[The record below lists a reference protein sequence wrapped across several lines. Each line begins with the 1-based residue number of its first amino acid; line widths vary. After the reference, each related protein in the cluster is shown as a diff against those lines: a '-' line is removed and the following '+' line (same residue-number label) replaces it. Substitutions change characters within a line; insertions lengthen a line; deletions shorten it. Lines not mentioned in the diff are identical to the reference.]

1 MGNNGLWVAYNNAND
16 YIKLYDSV
24 KNVDAYWKI
33 NNLDNAK
40 YFLASNNVHIYY
52 TRDNDGAYSIPR
64 ICIVV
69 SKSNR
74 VSFAWGIAP
83 GENIEPEL
91 LDVIDK
97 KLDEINDKKY
107 LHKQRISDMKLLSSI
122 QDKTQREE
130 ELSIEEIKFLY
141 EFDRE
146 IKCFG
151 FSKDSRIAELRKVRD
166 AAKDMNKVFRS
177 MDNYEGDLIFNFPS
191 YADGLEFP
199 KNIKGNFVLNKVS
212 TLKNCKL
219 PEYVE
224 GDICFPKIKKLKNV
238 IFTEKVLGD
247 VGLENLKQ
255 ADHVVFP
262 EYIGG
267 SFNAG
272 ELETTKSVVFPR
284 IVHNDLNLD
293 SWHLF
298 EKTIFSEQIGGTT
311 WLLGLNNFEGLI
323 GLKDF
328 GISMRTNP
336 NMSLLNSD
344 FELNK
349 EYPIS
354 QCNDIKNETNKQLL
368 KKMK

>member
-1 MGNNGLWVAYNNAND
+1 MESNGLWVAYNDVND

-24 KNVDAYWKI
+24 KNVDAYWKVNDL
-33 NNLDNAK
+33 NNAEYYLT
-40 YFLASNNVHIYY
+40 SNNVHIYY
-52 TRDNDGAYSIPR
+52 TRDSDGSYSIPR

-69 SKSNR
+69 SKANR
-74 VSFAWGIAP
+74 VSFAWGIAQ

-107 LHKQRISDMKLLSSI
+107 LHKQRTSDMKLLSFI
-122 QDKTQREE
+122 QAKTQREE
-130 ELSIEEIKFLY
+130 ELSVEEIKFLY

-151 FSKDSRIAELRKVRD
+151 FSKDSRIGELRKIRD

-177 MDNYEGDLIFNFPS
+177 MDNYEGDLIFDFPS

-199 KNIKGNFVLNKVS
+199 RIIKGNFVLNKVS

-224 GDICFPKIKKLKNV
+224 GGIYFPKLKKLKNV

-247 VGLENLKQ
+247 VSLESLKQ
-255 ADHVVFP
+255 ADYVIFP

-267 SFNAG
+267 SFDAG
-272 ELETTKSVVFPR
+272 QLETTKSVVFPR
-284 IVHNDLNLD
+284 VVHNDSNLN
-293 SWHLF
+293 SWHSF
-298 EKTIFSEQIGGTT
+298 EKTIFSEQIGGTIY
-311 WLLGLNNFEGLI
+311 LLGLNNIEGLI
-323 GLKDF
+323 GLKDY
-328 GISMRTNP
+328 GIKMYTSLG
-336 NMSLLNSD
+336 LLNFD
-344 FELNK
+344 FKLNR